1 MEITEKLLK
10 KLGFEKNPISEEES
24 GGEAYYYYSL
34 DLLQDEGKYAAI
46 CLLSCADDEVDENG
60 GWVVELLDNGNH
72 KIKTAELLE
81 KFISVCKDI
90 ENQ

>member
-46 CLLSCADDEVDENG
+46 CLLTCADDEVDENG

-81 KFISVCKDI
+81 KFISVCRDI